1 MRIEPPKMDRSCI
14 TENLFEKERREEM
27 DVLSVNEE
35 KKKKRQEDES
45 LFNNQDFKFPS
56 QQYYIYF
63 DKGPS
68 IEKKQSPHSVSV
80 PMKRKLK

>member
-35 KKKKRQEDES
+35 KKKKR
-45 LFNNQDFKFPS
+45 
-56 QQYYIYF
+56 
-63 DKGPS
+63 
-68 IEKKQSPHSVSV
+68 
-80 PMKRKLK
+80 